1 MNEKIKYMV
10 LIIQYKE
17 KSEETVEKLVKNITE
32 PINTKYGEI
41 RRVYQGSEE
50 RVISALES
58 ILSLVE

>member
-1 MNEKIKYMV
+1 MSEKIKYLV

-17 KSEETVEKLVKNITE
+17 KCEETVEKLVKSITE

-50 RVISALES
+50 NIISALEN
-58 ILSLVE
+58 ILNLAE